1 MEAFLNFEW
10 FLELLGTI
18 AFAISGALIGMKSKL
33 DLFGVIVLAVITAT
47 FGGLIRDILLGI
59 FPPMSLRNPFYIII
73 SIIVG
78 LISFI
83 IVYFQMETK
92 VIKSQKTKVIYL
104 WMDSI
109 GLGIFTVVG
118 VSQAYQLYPDARTS
132 LFVLAGVLTG
142 VGGGLIRDIIVNE
155 LPQIFRKDIY
165 ASASIIGAIICA
177 ICIRCRINISVWM
190 ILGTIMTTA
199 IRLIA
204 AYKNWELPKTK

>member
-1 MEAFLNFEW
+1 
-10 FLELLGTI
+10 
-18 AFAISGALIGMKSKL
+18 
-33 DLFGVIVLAVITAT
+33 
-47 FGGLIRDILLGI
+47 
-59 FPPMSLRNPFYIII
+59 
-73 SIIVG
+73 
-78 LISFI
+78 
-83 IVYFQMETK
+83 
-92 VIKSQKTKVIYL
+92 
-104 WMDSI
+104 MDSI

-204 AYKNWELPKTK
+204 AYKNWELPKTKWLKQNKNYIILLLDKMNFHDRYNKFRIKEI